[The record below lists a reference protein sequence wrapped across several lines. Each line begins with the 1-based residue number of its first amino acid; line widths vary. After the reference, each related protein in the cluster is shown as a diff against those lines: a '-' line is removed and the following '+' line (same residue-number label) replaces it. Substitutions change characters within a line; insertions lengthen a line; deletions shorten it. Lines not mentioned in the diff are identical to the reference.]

1 MVSAKEFCKFKER
14 IDMVERENVLVCA
27 PESIHIKGLTGNKK
41 IVVASQAILI
51 QVCEP
56 QQTIQVVLSS

>member
-1 MVSAKEFCKFKER
+1 
-14 IDMVERENVLVCA
+14 MVERENVLVCA